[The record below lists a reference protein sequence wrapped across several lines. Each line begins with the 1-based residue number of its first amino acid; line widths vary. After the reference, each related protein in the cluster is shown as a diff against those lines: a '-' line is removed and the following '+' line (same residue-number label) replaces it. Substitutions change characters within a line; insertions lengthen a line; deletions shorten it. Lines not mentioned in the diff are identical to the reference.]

1 MTGDRVIAQRTTSGI
16 GLNKY
21 EVKLMLIDTKILIN
35 LITLDVCNMLE
46 LDTNNLTKF
55 SHLLVGLGDKT
66 VAV

>member
-21 EVKLMLIDTKILIN
+21 EVKLVLIDTKSFIN
-35 LITLDVCNMLE
+35 LITLDVCNKLE

>member
-21 EVKLMLIDTKILIN
+21 EVKLMLIDTKSLIN

>member
-1 MTGDRVIAQRTTSGI
+1 MIGDRVIAQQTTSGI

-21 EVKLMLIDTKILIN
+21 EVKLVLIDTKSFIN
-35 LITLDVCNMLE
+35 LITLDVCNKLE

>member
-35 LITLDVCNMLE
+35 LITLDVCNKLE

>member
-1 MTGDRVIAQRTTSGI
+1 MIGDRVIAQQTTSGI

-21 EVKLMLIDTKILIN
+21 EVKLMLIDTKSLIN

>member
-21 EVKLMLIDTKILIN
+21 EVKLMLIDTKSLIN
-35 LITLDVCNMLE
+35 LITLDVCNKLE